1 MNLYFLY
8 IPREVVML
16 SGGTVGVLF
25 GSLVPSQAAVGVSCN
40 VSP

>member
-1 MNLYFLY
+1 
-8 IPREVVML
+8 ML

-40 VSP
+40 VSR